1 MSGGPAFLLA
11 RSCSY
16 RRVPIDAE
24 PPELSAPLPDPGE
37 ALATDAVGAEVTGA
51 HGHHGP
57 FHTHCENCGTKLDG
71 PWCHKCGQHDFEFH
85 RSFRHV
91 FLEALETIF
100 HFEGKFFRNMGTLLF
115 RPGRLTA
122 DFNTGRRAAQM
133 PPFRLYIFVSFLFF
147 LIIFLGKDN
156 SEAIDLSAEKKPGGS
171 LAHPAAGAGKA
182 WSDAWQ
188 EVAAGS
194 DPADWQ
200 DPAKVRAN
208 LEKVRARL
216 KAGARA
222 KPAEP
227 VATGTPP
234 ADAPTAAP
242 VPPATPQEARLVDQL
257 QKSADALRE
266 EQLRAQG
273 KKPYSL
279 DETLEDVKND
289 ASQSSFTRWI
299 ASQGQ
304 RATDPE
310 QQKKMVESF
319 KHHLGHM
326 MLACLPVFALFTR
339 FLFRKSGQVYLQHL
353 VVALHYHTFIY
364 LWVLCRD
371 LGVYVVGLPD
381 WGPEGLVAFAANLWL
396 VLYPFLMFRRLFAN
410 SWLKTIIKTGLLG
423 MFYFMTL
430 ALAFSLT
437 GFIIFAQL

>member
-1 MSGGPAFLLA
+1 
-11 RSCSY
+11 
-16 RRVPIDAE
+16 VPIDAE
-24 PPELSAPLPDPGE
+24 PPDLSVPLPDPGE
-37 ALATDAVGAEVTGA
+37 ALATDAAGAEVTGA

-122 DFNTGRRAAQM
+122 DFNAGRRAAQM
-133 PPFRLYIFVSFLFF
+133 PPFRLYVFVSFLFF
-147 LIIFLGKDN
+147 LIIFLGKDT
-156 SEAIDLSAEKKPGGS
+156 SEAIDLSAEKEPGGKS
-171 LAHPAAGAGKA
+171 AHPAAVAGKA
-182 WSDAWQ
+182 WSEAWQ
-188 EVAAGS
+188 EVAAGT

-200 DPAKVRAN
+200 DPEKIRAN
-208 LEKVRARL
+208 LKKVRARL
-216 KAGARA
+216 KTDA
-222 KPAEP
+222 KAKSAEP
-227 VATGTPP
+227 EATADAAGTPP
-234 ADAPTAAP
+234 ADATA
-242 VPPATPQEARLVDQL
+242 PAASTDTPQEERPGDQL
-257 QKSADALRE
+257 QKSADSP
-266 EQLRAQG
+266 RAQQLHING
-273 KKPYSL
+273 KKGYTFE
-279 DETLEDVKND
+279 ETLEDAKND
-289 ASQSSFTRWI
+289 ANNSTFTRWI
-299 ASQGQ
+299 ARQGQ
-304 RATDPE
+304 RASDTE
-310 QQKKMVESF
+310 EQKKMVESF

-326 MLACLPVFALFTR
+326 MLACLPFFALFTR

-353 VVALHYHTFIY
+353 VVALHFHTFIY

-381 WGPEGLVAFAANLWL
+381 WGPKGLVAFAANLWL

-410 SWLKTIIKTGLLG
+410 SWLKTIIKTGLLA